1 MTMATMQENIDAIN
15 GLEINA
21 TISLLTKIWQGYAK
35 TNPTY
40 HNGIH
45 GADVCQMT
53 HVMLKTGKIG

>member
-1 MTMATMQENIDAIN
+1 METAFVRMTMATMQENIDAID

-45 GADVCQMT
+45 GADVC
-53 HVMLKTGKIG
+53 